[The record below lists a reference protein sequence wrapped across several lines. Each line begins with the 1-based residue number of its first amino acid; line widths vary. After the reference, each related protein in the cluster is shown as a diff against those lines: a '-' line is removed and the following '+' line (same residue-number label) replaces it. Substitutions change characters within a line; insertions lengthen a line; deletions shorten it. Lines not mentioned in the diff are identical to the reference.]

1 MAILMACHGI
11 PMRNKNPQEKIMLR
25 KALTMPKQV
34 TNGFEKIHEFNL
46 KPLTKAKTVTK
57 ATEKGR
63 YSKALPIFWANS
75 FSRLFELTAKTSKSE
90 SCQFYKEQVGSGG
103 SVIQVTSKNKIR
115 GIVLNGQ
122 L

>member
-1 MAILMACHGI
+1 MACHGT
-11 PMRNKNPQEKIMLR
+11 PMRNKNPQEKMILR

-46 KPLTKAKTVTK
+46 NPLTKANMVTK

-75 FSRLFELTAKTSKSE
+75 FSRLLELTAKTLKSA
-90 SCQFYKEQVGSGG
+90 SCQSYQE
-103 SVIQVTSKNKIR
+103 
-115 GIVLNGQ
+115 
-122 L
+122 